1 MNGHERSWADN
12 LLVCTLMEYVDN
24 KNVDNFTKSA
34 KKMTVEERRRRRFSE
49 KFRKEQVSLI
59 ESGQRKISE
68 VCRLYEV
75 KYDSVKRW
83 IEKYGTKE
91 LPGQLVIQTQAE
103 VNRIKELEKQASHY
117 KEVIGEQ
124 QVELLYLREC
134 LTLARERLGEDFEK
148 KIKRNW

>member
-1 MNGHERSWADN
+1 
-12 LLVCTLMEYVDN
+12 MEYVDN

>member
-1 MNGHERSWADN
+1 
-12 LLVCTLMEYVDN
+12 MEYVDN

-83 IEKYGTKE
+83 IDKYGTKE

>member
-1 MNGHERSWADN
+1 
-12 LLVCTLMEYVDN
+12 
-24 KNVDNFTKSA
+24 
-34 KKMTVEERRRRRFSE
+34 MTVEERRRRRFSE

-75 KYDSVKRW
+75 KYESVKRW
-83 IEKYGTKE
+83 VDKYGSRE
-91 LPGQLVIQTQAE
+91 QPGQIVIQTQAE

-134 LTLARERLGEDFEK
+134 LSLARERLGEDFEK
-148 KIKRNW
+148 KIKRKW

>member
-1 MNGHERSWADN
+1 
-12 LLVCTLMEYVDN
+12 
-24 KNVDNFTKSA
+24 
-34 KKMTVEERRRRRFSE
+34 MTVEERRRRRFSE

-75 KYDSVKRW
+75 KYESVKRW
-83 IEKYGTKE
+83 VDKYGSRE
-91 LPGQLVIQTQAE
+91 QPGQIVIQTQAE

-134 LTLARERLGEDFEK
+134 LSLAREKLGEDFEK
-148 KIKRNW
+148 KIKRKW